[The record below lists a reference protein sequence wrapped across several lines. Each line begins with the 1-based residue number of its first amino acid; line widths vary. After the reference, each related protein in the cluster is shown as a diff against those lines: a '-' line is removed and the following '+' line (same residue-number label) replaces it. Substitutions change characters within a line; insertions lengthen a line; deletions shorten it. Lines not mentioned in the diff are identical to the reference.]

1 MPSRTEKKVAEE
13 IFDREYKLKL
23 AELYRSE
30 GRSRVESDMI
40 LPDYKEEAHRIVR
53 GGAKARVN
61 QKNISFQGQNLI
73 LEIEG
78 AVGFDILYQSDRR
91 GEKGIYSSFMAWENF
106 SHTFKIP
113 FPREEADPEQMIAQV
128 ELSCEN
134 VSAKL
139 FGPRKISARCDVKIL
154 VDLKCN
160 RRMEL
165 FCDRF
170 PEDIKTKNGNLNVA
184 KLVLCHSFEETF
196 TETISL
202 PKEYLAISEIC
213 EMGAS
218 LFSHNVIAEDGGV
231 SFGVLCDLDCCY
243 LSEGEEDLVSF
254 YQPIEFQKRIG
265 LPEAANGQ
273 FAKVCLVPNFL
284 KAVPDINE
292 DGENRNILF
301 EIGYSC
307 EVMLFSNEE
316 SSIVCDAF
324 SLETELDLE
333 MREEAVEE
341 ILGLRDFHLSVK
353 DEFEHE
359 ETELFRIEAIRSHC
373 DFKNCYLEDGK
384 IFLEGKL
391 QCSFLGESSEGDF
404 RNMEHSYDFTTHLPA
419 AEFSIQREEEC
430 RIEIEGG
437 ARAVDLVP
445 DGKKVLI
452 RFDLC
457 GSISVYK
464 KQRARI
470 VNEIKRGEKRKKDV
484 CGILYIFPEEGESLW
499 ALSKKYGLSPEAIAE
514 ENQLAEESLP
524 SVIRITR

>member
-1 MPSRTEKKVAEE
+1 MAEE
-13 IFDREYKLKL
+13 IFDREYKLKI
-23 AELYRSE
+23 AELYSSE
-30 GRSRVESDMI
+30 GRSRVECDMI

-78 AVGFDILYQSDRR
+78 VVGFDVLYQSDRR
-91 GEKGIYSSFMAWENF
+91 GEKGIYSSFLAWENF
-106 SHTFKIP
+106 SYTFKIP
-113 FPREEADPEQMIAQV
+113 FPREEADPDSVIAMV

-134 VSAKL
+134 VSTKL
-139 FGPRKISARCDVKIL
+139 FGPRKISARSDVKIL

-170 PEDIKTKNGNLNVA
+170 PEDIQTQKRNLNA
-184 KLVLCHSFEETF
+184 SKLVLSYQCEETF

-218 LFSHNVIAEDGGV
+218 LFSQNAVSEDGGV
-231 SFGVLCDLDCCY
+231 AFTCLCDLECCY
-243 LSEGEEDLVSF
+243 LSEGEEDLISF
-254 YQPIEFQKRIG
+254 YQPIEFGKRIA
-265 LPEAANGQ
+265 LPEAQSGA
-273 FAKVCLVPNFL
+273 FAKVCLTPNFL

-307 EVMLFSNEE
+307 EVMLYSNEE
-316 SSIVCDAF
+316 CVLTTDAF

-333 MREEAVEE
+333 TREESAEE
-341 ILGLRDFHLSVK
+341 ILSLRDFHLSVK
-353 DEFEHE
+353 DEFEPSLG
-359 ETELFRIEAIRSHC
+359 ELFRIEAIRSHC
-373 DFKNCYLEDGK
+373 DFKNCYLQEGK
-384 IFLEGKL
+384 IILEGKL
-391 QCSFLGESSEGDF
+391 WCSFLGETSEGEF
-404 RNMEHSYDFTTHLPA
+404 QNMEHSFDFTSSLA
-419 AEFSIQREEEC
+419 AEEFSIRKEEEC
-430 RIEIEGG
+430 RIEIDGG

-445 DGKKVLI
+445 DGKRVLI

-457 GSISVYK
+457 GNITVYAK
-464 KQRARI
+464 HRARL
-470 VNEIKRGEKRKKDV
+470 VNRITRGEKRKKDS
-484 CGILYIFPEEGESLW
+484 CGILYVFPEEEETLWSL
-499 ALSKKYGLSPEAIAE
+499 AKKHGLSPKAISE
-514 ENQLAEESLP
+514 ENGLGEGGLP
-524 SVIRITR
+524 PVIRITR